1 MRKRKAFTLVELLV
15 AMAISSV
22 LIATVA
28 VSLFFVLKTS
38 NNVQDSADMNYK
50 ARTVRDYIL
59 SDTILPNITT
69 TYEFSYDNNAKALK
83 DVAKNKVVVSGA
95 LFMKVTF
102 TENGDGFIVCDIEY
116 KANESKETSD
126 MLSFVVKKAE

>member
-15 AMAISSV
+15 AIAISSV

-59 SDTILPNITT
+59 SDAIRPDITT
-69 TYEFSYDNNAKALK
+69 SYDFSYDANTQALK

-102 TENGDGFIVCDIEY
+102 TENGDGFIVCDIEF
-116 KANESKETSD
+116 KANESKETND